1 MLILVGVVGVDDVIR
16 KFNTVGVGL
25 TFMLLS
31 LTLASCVEIT
41 PLLVVEAYGVLIFIC
56 HF

>member
-1 MLILVGVVGVDDVIR
+1 MLILLGVVGVDDVIR

-25 TFMLLS
+25 TFMLLR
-31 LTLASCVEIT
+31 LAFSASVEIT
-41 PLLVVEAYGVLIFIC
+41 PLLVVEAYGVLIC

>member
-31 LTLASCVEIT
+31 LAFSSSVEIT